1 MGIIVS
7 IPIPPWH
14 DTNRTRIQ
22 RNESPQVDARLGQLL
37 PNFLEGRH
45 VDRWQKVS
53 GCFNWESPVASV
65 GFWLRLI
72 ASNLGIFFTANVL
85 GEFETLRSE
94 YVAAQEAWTTC
105 KSFRVTVSVWPVVR
119 MSNILS
125 VATTSIMMYIH
136 IHVSSNIYIYSIYMY
151 IYIIYIYNIHI

>member
-1 MGIIVS
+1 MGSIVS

-14 DTNRTRIQ
+14 DTNPTRIQ
-22 RNESPQVDARLGQLL
+22 RNESPGKKQPQVDARLGQLL

-72 ASNLGIFFTANVL
+72 APNLGIFFTANVL
-85 GEFETLRSE
+85 GEFETFRSE

-136 IHVSSNIYIYSIYMY
+136 IHVSSYIYMCICVYV
-151 IYIIYIYNIHI
+151 YNII